1 MMELI
6 EGRLFDIAS
15 EKLRSSGYNLKR
27 LVWDSDSFSMNI
39 VYNHSGMAMT
49 LEVRGLPEDIPSE
62 VFEGFME
69 HFIKT
74 EIRGMKKVVIDKDV
88 AAWLIKARA
97 SRKIRA

>member
-1 MMELI
+1 MELI
-6 EGRLFDIAS
+6 EGRLFDIAL
-15 EKLRSSGYNLKR
+15 EKLRSNGYNLRK
-27 LVWDSDSFSMNI
+27 LVWDADSYSMNI
-39 VYNHSGMAMT
+39 SYSHVGIAMT

-62 VFEGFME
+62 IFEGFMD

-88 AAWLIKARA
+88 AAWLIKARV